1 MAERM
6 GVANYNDES
15 EIPKIPEPKTCDY
28 DYRSNIK
35 KKQSA
40 KQCELDENV
49 REGKIEI
56 VYRIKEDAD
65 LVRAAKYACKNAYV
79 QKNINHLK
87 DELAK
92 GNNNSG
98 IGQKSITKSIIEHRG
113 KNGGRL
119 YVRELDGVTEIV
131 RKSGKNKSNQQ
142 FVINRLKEIYG

>member
-1 MAERM
+1 MENKLQKA
-6 GVANYNDES
+6 A
-15 EIPKIPEPKTCDY
+15 KIWPSLSLT
-28 DYRSNIK
+28 
-35 KKQSA
+35 
-40 KQCELDENV
+40 V

-65 LVRAAKYACKNAYV
+65 LVRAAKYARKNAYV

-98 IGQKSITKSIIEHRG
+98 IGQKSISKSIIEHRG

-142 FVINRLKEIYG
+142 FVINRLKEIKKDEWIDVTQILHTSIDQGQCLMDDQ